1 MARPID
7 RIWIRFGLY
16 VTVSV
21 LVALG
26 ILSGCL
32 LWQRHLDELR
42 FRARLPIEVKQQLD
56 RLTAEGKTVNNDDR
70 VDDIYDKYWPKDH
83 PDLYAKILLGLGVSL
98 LSGLIAAFL
107 LARLFTRPIKSVA
120 EATLRISQGDLSART
135 SPGTVGG
142 ELGQMLDNFNRMAN
156 ALERLERERKETIAA
171 ISHEL
176 RTPLTIL
183 QGRLHAI
190 CDGVMNATPEEHRKL
205 LWQIE
210 HLVRLVEDLNTL
222 ALVEA
227 GRLSLNRSDVDLQ
240 QLVQDTAAI
249 YSRRAQECGVTLELE
264 TRSLQVLAD
273 RDRLRQVLGNLIEN
287 GLRYAASGGWLQLL
301 VYKEGG
307 NAIIRIDD
315 RGPGLPIQV
324 MTRIFEPFVRAGT
337 GLAQTGGGTGLGL
350 SVAQSLVERHGG
362 QILAQNRDPR
372 GASFTITLP
381 LAYPPNAINASGDE
395 ESGFSD

>member
-32 LWQRHLDELR
+32 VWQRHLEDIQFLRSLPVEVRQELD
-42 FRARLPIEVKQQLD
+42 Q
-56 RLTAEGKTVNNDDR
+56 LTAQGKTVSNDDR
-70 VDDIYDKYWPKDH
+70 VDDIYDQYWPKGH
-83 PDLYAKILLGLGVSL
+83 SDLYTKILVGLGVSL
-98 LSGLIAAFL
+98 LSGLIASFL

-120 EATLRISQGDLSART
+120 EATLRISKGDLSART
-135 SPGTVGG
+135 SPVTVGG
-142 ELGQMLDNFNRMAN
+142 ELGQMLANFNGMADT
-156 ALERLERERKETIAA
+156 LERLERERKETIAA

-190 CDGVMNATPEEHRKL
+190 CDGVMRATPEEHRKL

-227 GRLSLNRSDVDLQ
+227 GRLSLNRCDLDLER
-240 QLVQDTAAI
+240 LVQETVAI
-249 YSRRAQECGVTLELE
+249 YSRRAQECHVVLEME
-264 TRSLQVLAD
+264 TRPLQVFAD

-287 GLRYAASGGWLQLL
+287 GLRYAASGGWLGLR
-301 VYKEGG
+301 VYQEGI
-307 NAIIRIDD
+307 NAVIRLDD
-315 RGPGLPIQV
+315 RGPGLPSQV
-324 MTRIFEPFVRAGT
+324 MSRIFEPFVRAGT
-337 GLAQTGGGTGLGL
+337 GSAQTGGGTGLGL
-350 SVAQSLVERHGG
+350 SVAHSLVERHGG
-362 QILAQNRDPR
+362 RILARNRDPR

-381 LAYPPNAINASGDE
+381 LAYSLPGVDSVTGSAPAVE
-395 ESGFSD
+395 P